1 MGFFVMLSFSI
12 QQKRGHKLFLVSLFL
27 LVVARLGLSW
37 LEYSFVDEVAA
48 VTHYPSSSQVFD
60 RKGRLLYEYV
70 GEVRRIPA
78 STEAIPEYMRQA
90 TLLAED
96 ERFFSHAGFD
106 PIGIVRALW
115 SNMLSEDGQRQ
126 GASTLGQQLAKNT
139 VLGRSKG
146 YLDKVREVMLSVAI
160 DASFSK
166 DDILHLY
173 LNTIPYGSNVYGV
186 EAASRLYFRKSVSEL
201 TVAEAAVL
209 AALPKHPTYL
219 SPYGEHTDEL
229 RERRDYILGKMLERS
244 VIDQDA
250 YDEASRSEMVFAK
263 NEMPIRAPH
272 FVMDVRSQ
280 LEGLLGRETLE
291 REGLAIYTTLDLDV
305 QDMAERAVTDKQ
317 DSLRYNHADN
327 ASVVVLDPKT
337 GDVLAMVGN
346 RDYFDVE
353 HAGNFNMATARRQPG
368 SSFKPIAY
376 ATLLDT
382 KSVTPA
388 TVLYDTQENFGTP
401 KEPYIPRN
409 YDGRF
414 RGPVT
419 LRDALAQSLNVPA
432 VRALLI
438 AGIDT
443 VIDQAEDMGISTLE
457 QRNRF
462 GPSLVLGGAEV
473 KLVELAGAYGAF
485 ANGGSYVQPQYVLE
499 VRSGQSVLWKPD
511 PYRGKLVLHPE
522 TAYQISSILSDPY
535 ARAPIFGLGGSLA
548 FKDRPVAVKTG
559 TTQAYRDAWTVGYTP
574 SVVVGV
580 WVGNEDNTPLRPGGS
595 GAMAAAPIWR
605 ATMDAYLEGRPV
617 EEFTATDRLQLVYIP
632 TVVGVRK
639 EYVAP
644 WQYIAPKRVPFKT
657 ASIDIRP

>member
-1 MGFFVMLSFSI
+1 MPAFGA
-12 QQKRGHKLFLVSLFL
+12 QQKRAQMLFLVSLFL
-27 LVVARLGLSW
+27 LVVARLGLW
-37 LEYSFVDEVAA
+37 GLERVFANEVEA
-48 VTHYPSSSQVFD
+48 VTHFPSSSQVFD

-70 GEVRRIPA
+70 GDIRRIPVT
-78 STEAIPEYMRQA
+78 SSVIPEYMRQA
-90 TLLAED
+90 TLFAED

-115 SNMLSEDGQRQ
+115 SNMSSEDGHRQ
-126 GASTLGQQLAKNT
+126 GASTLGQQLVKNT
-139 VLGRSKG
+139 VLGRSQG
-146 YLDKVREVMLSVAI
+146 YIDKVEEILLSVAI
-160 DASFSK
+160 DARFSK
-166 DDILHLY
+166 EDILHLY

-201 TVAEAAVL
+201 TLAEATVL

-229 RERRDYILGKMLERS
+229 RERRDYVLGKMLEAGA
-244 VIDQDA
+244 ITQEQ
-250 YDEASRSEMVFAK
+250 YDEASRSEMSFAK

-272 FVMDVRSQ
+272 FVMDVRAQ
-280 LEGLLGRETLE
+280 LESLVGRQTLE
-291 REGLAIYTTLDLDV
+291 QEGLEIYTTLDLDV
-305 QDMAERAVTDKQ
+305 QKMAEAAVESKA
-317 DSLRYNHADN
+317 DSLRYNRADN
-327 ASVVVLDPKT
+327 VSVVVLDPKK
-337 GDVLAMVGN
+337 GEVLAMVGN
-346 RDYFDVE
+346 KDYFDTE
-353 HAGNFNMATARRQPG
+353 HAGNFNMATALRQPG

-388 TVLYDTQENFGTP
+388 TVLYDTQENFGTRE
-401 KEPYIPRN
+401 EPYIPRN

-432 VRALLI
+432 VRALMI
-438 AGIDT
+438 AGLDT
-443 VIDQAEDMGISTLE
+443 VIDQAEDMGISTLG

-462 GPSLVLGGAEV
+462 GPSLVLGGGEV

-485 ANGGSYVQPQYVLE
+485 ANGGKYIEPQSILE
-499 VRSGQSVLWKPD
+499 VRLENAVFWRPD
-511 PYRGKLVLHPE
+511 HDYGKLVLHPE

-574 SVVVGV
+574 SYVVGV
-580 WVGNEDNTPLRPGGS
+580 WVGNEDNTPLRAGGS

-605 ATMDAYLEGRPV
+605 ATMDALLADRPA
-617 EEFTATDRLQLVYIP
+617 EEFSVTDQLQLVYIP

-639 EYVAP
+639 EFVAP
-644 WQYIAPKRVPFKT
+644 WQYVPQKRFPFKT
-657 ASIDIRP
+657 ASITIQP